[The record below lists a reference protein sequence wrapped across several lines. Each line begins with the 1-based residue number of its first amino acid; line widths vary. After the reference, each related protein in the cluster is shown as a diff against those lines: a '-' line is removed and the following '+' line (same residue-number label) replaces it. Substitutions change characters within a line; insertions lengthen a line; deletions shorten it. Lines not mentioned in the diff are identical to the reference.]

1 MGRVQ
6 AAKKNILF
14 GYVGQIVTMVMAFV
28 LRTFCMRYISEQI
41 LGVDGTF
48 VEVLSFL
55 NMAELGIGTAL
66 NFSLYKPVAEGDTEK
81 IKSYMQMYRRAYYYI
96 AGVVGIVGLILAPFL
111 KYLVKNPGVPEK
123 DLVLFYLIFLFNT
136 VSSYFVAYKYSLVNA
151 EQKNYIQTNIIAI
164 TKIVTSVFQ
173 IIVVAITKNYYF
185 YLITDAVIQLIQKI
199 FVSRYLDNMYPY
211 LKEKNIEKLA
221 KEDEE
226 IVWTKTKALV
236 FHKVGDVFRLQT
248 DTLII
253 SSLSEVGAALV
264 AVVRNYNMIIVA
276 VSSFVNIIFN
286 SVISSFGN
294 LIATEDRDKQY
305 SMFKVY
311 RFFATWVYGFSCV
324 GFMLLLTPL
333 VEMWTKISKG
343 DKWTDFWILP
353 ALAVFLILTD
363 YYFKGERI
371 VLSNYKTAAGVF
383 EQDKYLALIQGIVN
397 LILSIWLVQ
406 TKLGISGI
414 YVGTVVSGIIAN
426 ITKPVIIYK
435 ACFDKSAVSYFIDS
449 FKYIASMAVVMG
461 ICYFIRQL
469 VMPEPTILGF
479 AAMVVIITVVFNGV
493 YFLLYGRSEEFR
505 YLCGKL
511 KSRKA

>member
-28 LRTFCMRYISEQI
+28 LRTFCIRYISEQI

-406 TKLGISGI
+406 TRLGIAGI

-449 FKYIASMAVVMG
+449 FKYIASMAFVMG

>member
-28 LRTFCMRYISEQI
+28 LRTFCIRYISEQI
-41 LGVDGTF
+41 LGVDSTF

>member
-28 LRTFCMRYISEQI
+28 LRTFCIRYISEQI

-173 IIVVAITKNYYF
+173 IIVVALTKNYYF

-406 TKLGISGI
+406 TRLGIAGI

-449 FKYIASMAVVMG
+449 FKYIASMAFVMG

>member
-28 LRTFCMRYISEQI
+28 LRTFCIRYIIEQI

-406 TKLGISGI
+406 TRLGIAGI

-449 FKYIASMAVVMG
+449 FKYIASMAFVMG

-511 KSRKA
+511 KTRKA

>member
-28 LRTFCMRYISEQI
+28 LRTFCIRYISEQI

-294 LIATEDRDKQY
+294 LIVTEDRDKQY

-449 FKYIASMAVVMG
+449 FKYIASMAFVMG

>member
-371 VLSNYKTAAGVF
+371 VLSNYKTAAG
-383 EQDKYLALIQGIVN
+383 
-397 LILSIWLVQ
+397 
-406 TKLGISGI
+406 
-414 YVGTVVSGIIAN
+414 
-426 ITKPVIIYK
+426 
-435 ACFDKSAVSYFIDS
+435 
-449 FKYIASMAVVMG
+449 
-461 ICYFIRQL
+461 
-469 VMPEPTILGF
+469 
-479 AAMVVIITVVFNGV
+479 
-493 YFLLYGRSEEFR
+493 
-505 YLCGKL
+505 
-511 KSRKA
+511 

>member
-28 LRTFCMRYISEQI
+28 LRTFCIRYISEQI

-173 IIVVAITKNYYF
+173 IIVVALTKNYYF

-294 LIATEDRDKQY
+294 LIATEDRAKQY
-305 SMFKVY
+305 SMFKIY
-311 RFFATWVYGFSCV
+311 RFFASWVYGFSCV

-343 DKWTDFWILP
+343 DEWTDFWLLP

-406 TKLGISGI
+406 TRLGIAGI

-449 FKYIASMAVVMG
+449 FKYIASMAFVMG

>member
-28 LRTFCMRYISEQI
+28 LRTFCMRYIIEQI

-48 VEVLSFL
+48 VEILSFL

-81 IKSYMQMYRRAYYYI
+81 IKSYMQMYRKAYYYI

-173 IIVVAITKNYYF
+173 IIVVALTRNYYF

-343 DKWTDFWILP
+343 DEWTDFWILP

-371 VLSNYKTAAGVF
+371 VLSNYKVAAGVF

-406 TKLGISGI
+406 TRLGIAGI

-449 FKYIASMAVVMG
+449 FKYIASMAFVMG

-511 KSRKA
+511 KTRKA